1 MVNTVKNTI
10 AVANLQASISAD
22 AQRLKHSAFICQP
35 HSQVMNN
42 LLQQITRVDFREL
55 AELDTDKEEAKLRK
69 EHYLVIAVE
78 QVLEFAKRN
87 QWGLCRRDAF
97 FYTYNG
103 AYWKPIDK
111 DELKAF
117 LRNAAERMGIDKFKA
132 RYVEFSK
139 NLFDQFT
146 ETAYLPA
153 PIQDR
158 NSVKIN
164 LANGT
169 FEISTESQFLRTPD
183 ATDFITHQLPF
194 AYDPDETAPLFM
206 QFLNRV
212 QPDLDCQKLLAE
224 YIGYVF
230 VSPAKLKLEKTL
242 LLHGSGANGKSVFF
256 EIITALLGMENVSN
270 YSLQSLTEEKGY
282 HRANLANKLVNY
294 ASEISGR
301 LDANLF
307 KQLVSG
313 EPIEARLPYGQPFI
327 LRDYAKLIF
336 NCNELPADVEHTP
349 AYFRRF
355 LIVPFGVAIPEAEQG
370 NLLTA
375 YHDRLTSK
383 DDTEAVEAALRWNA
397 YETTCS
403 SFFPRQ
409 ETITSDDQ
417 RYYALA
423 MAKIEAHYFQTQIIP
438 SEKSLLHHIDKIRH
452 IPGSII
458 HGRYDII
465 CPMISAQKLHAAWP
479 EADYVIVPDAGHSF
493 LDPTI
498 RSRLIEATD
507 NAKSL
512 R

>member
-355 LIVPFGVAIPEAEQG
+355 LIVPFGVAIPEAEQDKQLAAKIISAELSG
-370 NLLTA
+370 VFNWVLEGLRRLLKQGRFTE
-375 YHDRLTSK
+375 S
-383 DDTEAVEAALRWNA
+383 EAVQL
-397 YETTCS
+397 
-403 SFFPRQ
+403 Q
-409 ETITSDDQ
+409 
-417 RYYALA
+417 
-423 MAKIEAHYFQTQIIP
+423 IEAYKRQSDTV
-438 SEKSLLHHIDKIRH
+438 R
-452 IPGSII
+452 
-458 HGRYDII
+458 
-465 CPMISAQKLHAAWP
+465 
-479 EADYVIVPDAGHSF
+479 VF
-493 LDPTI
+493 LDDYDYQPDSEYNMSLKELFRDYKLFCLEDNYRPVNLRNFRKRLETYNLNIVRKTI
-498 RSRLIEATD
+498 GWVVFVVRASTPF
-507 NAKSL
+507 
-512 R
+512 